1 LELTVQDLRPTADL
15 SSTEQRADVVES
27 ETVKAVDAPQPLD
40 PKLLQQIGGGVT
52 TNLPGSGW

>member
-1 LELTVQDLRPTADL
+1 MQDLRPTADL

-27 ETVKAVDAPQPLD
+27 ETVVKTVDAPQPLD
-40 PKLLQQIGGGVT
+40 PKLLQQVGGGVT